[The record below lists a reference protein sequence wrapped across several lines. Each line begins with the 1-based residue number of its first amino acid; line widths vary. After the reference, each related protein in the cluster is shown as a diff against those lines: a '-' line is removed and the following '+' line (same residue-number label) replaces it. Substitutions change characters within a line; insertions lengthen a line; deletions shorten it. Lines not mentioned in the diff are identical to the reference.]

1 MTQERSAIQRATS
14 GAMTVWC
21 GDEVTQGAGIGQT
34 ERYSSLVC
42 SALDMTETNFA
53 QNGAGFAVDDN
64 TIDMQLDEAA
74 KTLGDTATTVSWVML
89 MAGLNDPFDMIAM
102 LQQTVTDTINKAN
115 ELFPNAR
122 IVVGCGPGC
131 IPEDSDDITI
141 TTQTHVLTAIRLAG
155 DAAEA
160 ATISDM
166 RAICGSDPALR
177 ADGINPNA
185 EGHALIAKAVE
196 TAIREDQGEPVD
208 TPVADLKRRYRA
220 PHSDLI
226 GRAIQDTNRR
236 EAEKREANRPTGT
249 ETRQMTRKLD
259 ELTRAYGLQQVIL
272 QQSVQALQELTDQLK
287 KVSDNQQKMLETQNQ
302 QQDQLKQQQEQLAGV
317 VGQQGS
323 TISSLQSL
331 TARLDTIQNQ
341 TLQTIGVNLQTLFT
355 RTDQLLDRVQALED
369 RGSVGA

>member
-42 SALDMTETNFA
+42 SALDMAETNLA
-53 QNGAGFAVDDN
+53 KNGAGFAVDGN

-155 DAAEA
+155 DAAES

-220 PHSDLI
+220 PHSDLL
-226 GRAIQDTNRR
+226 GRVIQDTNRR

-249 ETRQMTRKLD
+249 ETRQLTRKLD
-259 ELTRAYGLQQVIL
+259 DLTRSYALQQVIL
-272 QQSVQALQELTDQLK
+272 QQAVTILQEVVDQ
-287 KVSDNQQKMLETQNQ
+287 VRQVQDNQQN
-302 QQDQLKQQQEQLAGV
+302 QQDQLKRQQEQLSGV

-323 TISSLQSL
+323 TLASLQSL

>member
-1 MTQERSAIQRATS
+1 MTQERSAIPRSTS

-42 SALDMTETNFA
+42 SALDMAETNLA
-53 QNGAGFAVDDN
+53 KNGAGFAVDGN

-155 DAAEA
+155 DAAES

-220 PHSDLI
+220 PHSDLL
-226 GRAIQDTNRR
+226 GRVIQDTNRR

-249 ETRQMTRKLD
+249 ETRQLTRKMD
-259 ELTRAYGLQQVIL
+259 ELTRAQGLQQVIL
-272 QQSVQALQELTDQLK
+272 QQQQEQLRQQQEMLDRQQQQLK
-287 KVSDNQQKMLETQNQ
+287 QQQDALAS
-302 QQDQLKQQQEQLAGV
+302 QQDQLKQQQEQLSGV

-323 TISSLQSL
+323 TLESLQSL
-331 TARLDTIQNQ
+331 TARLDMIQNQ
-341 TLQTIGVNLQTLFT
+341 TLQTVGVNLQTLFD
-355 RTDQLLDRVQALED
+355 RTDQLLERVQALED